1 MSNKEY
7 QLPVTKLL
15 EYGACSSASEWP
27 NYVQELDFKEEHIPE
42 LIRMMT
48 DEGLQSSQLQKSE
61 IWAPVHAWRT
71 LAQLGTETATT
82 TFLEQ
87 LEDPLND
94 WAHAEIPIV
103 LGLIGPAVIP
113 EIQQYLANPS
123 GDLFGRISA
132 VTSLKEL
139 QKRHPQER
147 EQCIDIISQQLAQLD
162 ENPPDLNGFLISG
175 LCDLKA
181 TEKAPEI
188 ERAFAA
194 KCVDLSIMGDWDEA
208 QVQLGLKSRKEVPI
222 RRFSKTEVLGPM
234 SDILDSLTEIMD
246 PLDLIQLTQYQ
257 KPVQGFG
264 SKSPQKKS
272 KKSKRKKR

>member
-1 MSNKEY
+1 MSHKEY

-15 EYGACSSASEWP
+15 EYGACSSASKWP

-42 LIRMMT
+42 LIRMVT
-48 DEGLQSSQLQKSE
+48 DEEFQSSQAPKSE

-71 LAQLGTETATT
+71 LGQLGAETATT

-103 LGLIGPAVIP
+103 LGLIGPTAIP
-113 EIQQYLANPS
+113 EIQQYLADSSRN
-123 GDLFGRISA
+123 LFGRISA
-132 VTSLKEL
+132 VTSLRKL
-139 QKRHPQER
+139 QTHHPQARER
-147 EQCIDIISQQLAQLD
+147 CIDILSNQLAQL
-162 ENPPDLNGFLISG
+162 EANPRDLNGFIISG
-175 LCDLKA
+175 LCDCKA
-181 TEKAPEI
+181 TEKAHEI
-188 ERAFAA
+188 EQAFTA
-194 KCVDLSIMGDWDEA
+194 KCVDLSIMGDWEEA

-222 RRFSKTEVLGPM
+222 RRFSETEVLGPM
-234 SDILDSLTEIMD
+234 SDVLDSLTEIMD
-246 PLDLIQLTQYQ
+246 PLDLIKLTQYQ

-264 SKSPQKKS
+264 SKSPQSKS